1 MKFSITKKAKR
12 VAISALMMAAVTAH
26 AQTSGG
32 GWKGVGNNLGDLGN
46 TMIWAV
52 IVLCGVAGVGA
63 IGFAGK
69 LLLKKAGDR
78 GDDVEWSK
86 IGYATIAGA
95 FFLSVTYIA
104 TLTVETMG
112 GSQNTMGKTIT
123 ITR

>member
-1 MKFSITKKAKR
+1 MKISITKKAKQF
-12 VAISALMMAAVTAH
+12 AISALMMAATA
-26 AQTSGG
+26 AQAQSSGG
-32 GWKGVGNNLGDLGN
+32 GWKQVGQNLGDVGN
-46 TMIWAV
+46 MFIWAI

-69 LLLKKAGDR
+69 LLLKKSGDR

-86 IGYATIAGA
+86 IGYATLAGA

-112 GSQNTMGKTIT
+112 GSQSTMGKSIT